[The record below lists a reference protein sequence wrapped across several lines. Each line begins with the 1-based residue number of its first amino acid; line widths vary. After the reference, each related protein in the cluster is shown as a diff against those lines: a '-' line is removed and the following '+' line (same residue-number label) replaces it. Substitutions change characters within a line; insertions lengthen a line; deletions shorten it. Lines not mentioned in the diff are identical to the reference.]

1 MKDLIH
7 FLKRQTQSEEFDA
20 IRISLA
26 SPDMIRSWSYGE
38 VKKPETINYRTF
50 KPERDGLFCAK
61 IFGPVSDYECLCGKY
76 KRLKHRGVIC
86 EKCGVEVTLSK
97 VRRERMGHIELASP
111 VAHIWFLKSLPSR
124 IALLLDMTLR
134 EIERVLYFESYVVI
148 EPGMSP
154 LERGKL
160 LNEEE
165 YQDAIQ
171 QHGDDFVAKMGAE
184 AIRELL
190 RTMDLQSEV
199 VRLREEIAATN
210 SETKIKKH
218 TKRLKAIESMIVSS
232 NRPEW
237 MIMTVL
243 PVLPPDLRPLVPLDG
258 GRFATSDL
266 NDLYRRVINRNN
278 RLKRLLDLN
287 APDIIVRN
295 EKRMLQE
302 AVDGLLDNGRR
313 GRAITGSNKRP
324 LKSLADMIKG
334 KQGRFRQNLLGK
346 RVDYSGRS
354 VIVVGP
360 TLKLHQ
366 CGLPK
371 KMALELFKPF
381 IFSKLQFRGLATT
394 IKAAKKLV
402 EREAAEVWDI
412 LDEVIREH
420 PVMLNRAP
428 TLHRLGIQA
437 FEPVLIEGKAIQLH
451 PLVCTAFNADFDG
464 DQMAVHVPL
473 SLEAQLEA
481 RTLMMASNNILSPA
495 NGEPIINPTQDVVLG
510 LYYMSRER
518 PFAKGQNK
526 FFTDID
532 ELERTFVA
540 GGVDLHARIQVRLR
554 EARLDDE
561 GVMHVGLRRVETTVG
576 RALIWKVVPD
586 GIPFEMINVDM
597 NKKAISRLI
606 NHCYRTLGVKATVVF
621 ADQLMYT
628 GFSYATRAG
637 VSFGIDDMVIPQRK
651 EEIINAAE
659 REVKEIQNQFASGLV
674 TDGERYN
681 KVVDIWSHANDQ
693 VAKVMMD
700 GLGTERVPAPEIGR
714 LEGWAVDALR
724 RAEKQREQLGEA
736 EYRSLVESILEARR
750 TGELSD
756 QALKELAPN
765 TIEQKS
771 FNSIYTMADSGA
783 RGSAAQIRQLAGMR
797 GLMAKPDGSIIETPI
812 TANFREGLDV
822 LQYFISTHGA
832 RKGLADTALKTAN
845 SGYLTRR
852 LVDVAQ
858 DLVIKEDDC
867 GTADG
872 LLMSPL
878 IEGGDVVEPLAE
890 RVLGRVLAEE
900 IIDPVSG
907 DVLLPAGAML
917 DEQAV
922 ALLEHK
928 GVDNVRVRSVITC
941 KTRFGVCASC
951 YGRDLGRGHKVNHGE
966 AVGVIAAQSIG
977 EPGTQLTM
985 RTFHIGGA
993 ASRSAAISNVEVKSS
1008 GTIKLGNLKTVT
1020 NKDSH
1025 LVAVSRSGEI
1035 SVIDEHGRERERYKI
1050 PYGAVLTAK
1059 EGEAVRAGQ
1068 VVVNWDP
1075 HTHPVITEVKGRV
1088 RLVDFIEG
1096 VTARE
1101 QSDDVTG
1108 LSYTVVIDP
1117 KQRGTAGKDLRPLVK
1132 LVDEQGN
1139 DIRIPS
1145 TEIAAQ
1151 YFLPAGAIISLRD
1164 GDSVEIGD
1172 VIARIPQESSKTR
1185 DITGGLPRVADLFE
1199 ARKTKDPAI
1208 LAEATGTVSFG
1219 KETKGKRRVVITDA
1233 HGEQHEVLIPKWR
1246 IITVFEGE
1254 HVEQGETIAEG
1265 DLTPHDILR
1274 LRGVA
1279 ELASYLVKEIQDV
1292 YRLQGVKIND
1302 KHIEVIIRQ
1311 MLRKVEITDAG
1322 DSSFLSGEQVDR
1334 SRVLQENEKLEAEG
1348 KLSACFE
1355 PVLLGITKASLTTES
1370 FISAA
1375 SFQETTRVLTEA
1387 AIRGSVDHLLGLK
1400 ENVIVGRLVP
1410 AGTGLAYHEER
1421 KLRASMEEAEDG
1433 EGGGTDTAGVEEAL
1447 KQALTEAG
1455 S

>member
-1 MKDLIH
+1 VKDLIH